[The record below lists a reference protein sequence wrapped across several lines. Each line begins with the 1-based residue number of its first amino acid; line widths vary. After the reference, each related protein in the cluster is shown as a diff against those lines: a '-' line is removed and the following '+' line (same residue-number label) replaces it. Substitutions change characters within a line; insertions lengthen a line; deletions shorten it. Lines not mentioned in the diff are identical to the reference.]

1 MSALG
6 PLSFWATQAF
16 GISLYLFFA
25 GKFLAQLAPLG
36 VVVLSFVADVTTR
49 AERSLAFSLVIGAF
63 GLVFQ
68 AINLAALV
76 GSSGIVSMTSINS
89 LVNCLHHNTQEI
101 QFGA

>member
-1 MSALG
+1 MTSVSRSDAVGRRPLFALAFVLAALG
-6 PLSFWATQAF
+6 PLSFWASQAF

-76 GSSGIVSMTSINS
+76 GSSGT
-89 LVNCLHHNTQEI
+89 LL
-101 QFGA
+101 